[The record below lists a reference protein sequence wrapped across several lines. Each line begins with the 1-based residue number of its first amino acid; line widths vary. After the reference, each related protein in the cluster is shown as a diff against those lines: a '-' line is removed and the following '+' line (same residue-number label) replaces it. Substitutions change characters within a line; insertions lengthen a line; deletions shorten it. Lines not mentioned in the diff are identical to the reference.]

1 MPLANFLHLSSE
13 EMCAKFDYEQYSS
26 LADREKMKLGFLIVA
41 PAARLLVSVCNDIH
55 PSYWVSGLNVTSA
68 SSLVLI
74 KY

>member
-1 MPLANFLHLSSE
+1 
-13 EMCAKFDYEQYSS
+13 MCAKLDYEQFSS

-41 PAARLLVSVCNDIH
+41 PTARLLVSICNDTH

-68 SSLVLI
+68 ASLVLI